1 MLRRPPIS
9 ALLAALVLLAL
20 LLWLALGDV
29 QRFQQQAPTT
39 EAPPADTLPRV
50 EYRHS
55 SAVAYQP
62 QRVVQGQLVAF
73 REVELRTRHAGRV
86 VELPVT
92 QGSGVEA
99 GSPLLAL
106 SRDALE
112 AQLQRAEDR
121 LELAR
126 AELAGA
132 DSLRQRNLISQ
143 PELLGLQSSVSV
155 AAAELAELRQTLEE
169 TRPTAPFDGVVDR
182 LHVELGE
189 VLQIGDPYARLID
202 DRRLKASA
210 WAAQRD
216 APDLAPGLPVE
227 ARLLDGSRLTGE
239 LTHVASRADE
249 STRSFYIEAEFDNAD
264 RRRLAGASATLAITL
279 PEREVHQ
286 LSPALLELD
295 DEGRLRVKHLDEE
308 DRVVSTPVS
317 LVAADATQARVA
329 GLPETIRLIT
339 LGSGFVAQGD
349 EVIAVPTPS
358 ESDNGTLDEDAATAS
373 NSEDGT
379 TSERAEQ
386 ETP

>member
-9 ALLAALVLLAL
+9 ARLAALVLLAL

-29 QRFQQQAPTT
+29 QRFQQQAPTAV
-39 EAPPADTLPRV
+39 APPGEILPRV
-50 EYRHS
+50 EYRQS
-55 SAVAYQP
+55 QAVSYQP
-62 QRVVQGQLVAF
+62 QRVVEGQLVAF

-92 QGSGVEA
+92 QGSAVEA

-155 AAAELAELRQTLEE
+155 AAAELAELRQALAE
-169 TRPTAPFDGVVDR
+169 TRPAAPFDGVVDR
-182 LHVELGE
+182 LYVELGE
-189 VLQIGDPYARLID
+189 VLQVGDPYARLIY

-210 WAAQRD
+210 WVAQRD
-216 APDLAPGLPVE
+216 APGLTPGLPVE
-227 ARLLDGSRLTGE
+227 ARLLDGTRLTGE

-249 STRSFYIEAEFDNAD
+249 STRSFYIEAEFDNAE
-264 RRRLAGASATLAITL
+264 RRRLAGASATLSIAL
-279 PEREVHQ
+279 PVREVHHF
-286 LSPALLELD
+286 SPALLELD
-295 DEGRLRVKHLDEE
+295 DQGRLRVKHLDEN
-308 DRVVSTPVS
+308 DQVVSTHVS
-317 LVAADATQARVA
+317 LVSADATQAHVS

-339 LGSGFVAQGD
+339 LGGGFVAPGD
-349 EVIAVPTPS
+349 RAIAVPAPN
-358 ESDNGTLDEDAATAS
+358 EADNGAHDE
-373 NSEDGT
+373 E
-379 TSERAEQ
+379 TSEESTATGERAAQ

>member
-9 ALLAALVLLAL
+9 ALLAAMVLLAL

-29 QRFQQQAPTT
+29 QRFQQQAPTA
-39 EAPPADTLPRV
+39 EAPPAETLPRV

-55 SAVAYQP
+55 RAVAYQP

-92 QGSGVEA
+92 QGSAVEA

-155 AAAELAELRQTLEE
+155 AAAELAELRQALEE
-169 TRPTAPFDGVVDR
+169 TRPAAPFDGVVDR

-189 VLQIGDPYARLID
+189 VLQIGDPYARLVD

-210 WAAQRD
+210 WVAQRD

-227 ARLLDGSRLTGE
+227 ARLLDGSRLVGE

-249 STRSFYIEAEFDNAD
+249 STRSFYIEAEFDNAE

-279 PEREVHQ
+279 PEREVHHF
-286 LSPALLELD
+286 SPALLELD
-295 DEGRLRVKHLDEE
+295 DEGRLRVKHLDEA

-339 LGSGFVAQGD
+339 LGSGFVAPGN
-349 EVIAVPTPS
+349 EVIAVPAPPAHA
-358 ESDNGTLDEDAATAS
+358 DRHAVVVDDDEHPVRVD
-373 NSEDGT
+373 ELRGVDG
-379 TSERAEQ
+379 
-386 ETP
+386 